1 MGSQPAYHGPD
12 SYAGEDALSILAYL
26 AYLAVSLASANWPA
40 AHPIV

>member
-26 AYLAVSLASANWPA
+26 AVSLASANWPA